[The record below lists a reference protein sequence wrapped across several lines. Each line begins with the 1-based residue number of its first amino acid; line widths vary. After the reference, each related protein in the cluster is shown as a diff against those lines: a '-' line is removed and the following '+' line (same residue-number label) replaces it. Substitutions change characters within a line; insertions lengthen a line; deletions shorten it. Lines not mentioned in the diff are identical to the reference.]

1 MNKISA
7 ITEQEL
13 LHKVNFP
20 KKEVLRFPEQINDRK
35 QNAQRAKKLGNLF
48 NERVKIIFEDIEGKK
63 IVETVVWGVT
73 DRYLMLKKGMSLPL
87 HRVHEIIINKAAK

>member
-1 MNKISA
+1 MNITT

-20 KKEVLRFPEQINDRK
+20 IKEVLKNLEQINDRK
-35 QNAQRAKKLGNLF
+35 QIAQRARKLGSLS
-48 NERVKIIFEDIEGKK
+48 NERVKIIFEDVEGRKM
-63 IVETVVWGVT
+63 VETTIWGLT

-87 HRVHEIIINKAAK
+87 HRVHEIIINKSAK

>member
-1 MNKISA
+1 MNITT

-20 KKEVLRFPEQINDRK
+20 IKEVLKNPEEINDRR
-35 QNAQRAKKLGNLF
+35 QSAQRAKKLGSLS
-48 NERVKIIFEDIEGKK
+48 NESVKIVFEDTEGKK
-63 IVETVVWGVT
+63 MVETIIWGVT